1 MNKTISKKNLIIL
14 GVILVAFPFVADK
27 MFNWNYGVL
36 LANFAILYI
45 IAVSGLDILF
55 GYSGQISMGHAA
67 FYCIGAYGSVL
78 IHQFTGLPVIVTI
91 LMGTVI
97 ATLIGALLPSWC
109 STSCPWR
116 PSPSARWSTS
126 WWPSLREIL
135 PATLP
140 ESSRT
145 RSLCL
150 DLS

>member
-1 MNKTISKKNLIIL
+1 M
-14 GVILVAFPFVADK
+14 
-27 MFNWNYGVL
+27 L

-97 ATLIGALLPSWC
+97 ATLIGALLAVPLTAAIKVLYKRYIWQNS
-109 STSCPWR
+109 SMR
-116 PSPSARWSTS
+116 PMTEPPPNSPPTEES
-126 WWPSLREIL
+126 
-135 PATLP
+135 PA
-140 ESSRT
+140 
-145 RSLCL
+145 
-150 DLS
+150 LSQ